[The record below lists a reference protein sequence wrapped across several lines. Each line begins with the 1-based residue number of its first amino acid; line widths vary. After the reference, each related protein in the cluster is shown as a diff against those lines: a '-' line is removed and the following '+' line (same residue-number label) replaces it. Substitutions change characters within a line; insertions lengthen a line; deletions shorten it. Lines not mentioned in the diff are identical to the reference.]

1 MVLGILL
8 LLLRCWSECH
18 LHEWGCLVNRLFLC
32 PNLSLIG
39 VLVHWCVELIYLD
52 YSFLREIILN
62 HFVLLHPAALT
73 SGVCYSSSRRTSSCL
88 WSTTTISLESFHYIH
103 SFLRFRIIGWLL
115 NQILGCKL
123 LQTVS
128 CLFNAVRRTEYVWEN
143 ELLIINVCWPI
154 FVLTVHYLPV
164 LYLLLIWT
172 TPNRIWLIII
182 IMRFL

>member
-1 MVLGILL
+1 MHWYIKLI
-8 LLLRCWSECH
+8 H
-18 LHEWGCLVNRLFLC
+18 LHYTFFRKLIIIALFLF
-32 PNLSLIG
+32 
-39 VLVHWCVELIYLD
+39 D
-52 YSFLREIILN
+52 
-62 HFVLLHPAALT
+62 ATTLT
-73 SGVCYSSSRRTSSCL
+73 SGVSYSSSRRTSSCL
-88 WSTTTISLESFHYIH
+88 WSTTTIRLKSFHYIH